1 MIPSKQTEDSYL
13 SGTLFSIDGVH
24 DLKPKRK
31 KKIIY
36 ELIGTHATI
45 QKMVP
50 ISSKHKSGLI
60 VYFNRDTIRCIS
72 FSTEKNLY
80 SLWIRFYN
88 KIILNIYIFHANRL
102 YIKIKFILNFEVTVF
117 AILSTSGCMI
127 IKSRRGLLMLKTE
140 NIVQLNI

>member
-1 MIPSKQTEDSYL
+1 
-13 SGTLFSIDGVH
+13 
-24 DLKPKRK
+24 
-31 KKIIY
+31 
-36 ELIGTHATI
+36 
-45 QKMVP
+45 MVP
-50 ISSKHKSGLI
+50 ISSKHKSGLS

-140 NIVQLNI
+140 NLV